1 MGLQNLFY
9 IMLGL
14 IIVGIAIAV
23 AVIMFQGNAAD
34 ANRKAIVQDL
44 QYYATRARAYYARPA
59 SAAGGN
65 RSFVGLTI
73 TRLLPHATNEN
84 GRFYIE
90 SATEDELVIVGIGN
104 ILVEEDSIQ
113 VRMTMN
119 EKNQTIVMV
128 H

>member
-65 RSFVGLTI
+65 RSFLGLTI
-73 TRLLPHATNEN
+73 TRLSPHTTNEN
-84 GRFYIE
+84 GRYYIE
-90 SATEDELVIVGIGN
+90 SATADELVIVGIGN
-104 ILVEEDSIQ
+104 MLVEEDSIQ